1 MHLKLK
7 IINPLEI
14 SKLKKIDANTTPIL
28 KKVNV
33 STGSGES
40 KFALNIKNKTNMLS
54 ESSKDTILS
63 SDDVRFYEKVTNQES
78 LEKAF
83 ERLNKG
89 GKSETE
95 NWLRKE
101 SENATSVD
109 VAEGWILLK
118 QYQDSIA
125 KETDTNT
132 KNELNRSM
140 VELANKIT
148 GNSNEA
154 LFIRDLKNKW
164 ENAYRTQNNNLNG
177 KTNYYI
183 ENIASFD
190 ENEYNNIKQEILNN
204 LEFANLAS
212 IINSDQSVKPGK
224 NIIENIYD
232 YNSGKYKDYEIYYK
246 SSGEF
251 KIIKSK
257 DSGVDS
263 NVKYSK
269 SSDSRNETP
278 GSRQTNN
285 QLGIRVVENTN
296 ATSKNDE
303 LFDINQR
310 NAYSKRQSNRH
321 DRQNSRGLENSSFSL
336 EEKLEK
342 YVYPQHVYEIYK
354 NEDKS
359 KIVETIE
366 ELKKYKER
374 LDTNTD

>member
-1 MHLKLK
+1 M
-7 IINPLEI
+7 
-14 SKLKKIDANTTPIL
+14 
-28 KKVNV
+28 
-33 STGSGES
+33 
-40 KFALNIKNKTNMLS
+40 FA
-54 ESSKDTILS
+54 
-63 SDDVRFYEKVTNQES
+63 DVCGQLFGNQEFIMNLS
-78 LEKAF
+78 TTKPNIF
-83 ERLNKG
+83 RRIYNK
-89 GKSETE
+89 
-95 NWLRKE
+95 
-101 SENATSVD
+101 
-109 VAEGWILLK
+109 I
-118 QYQDSIA
+118 
-125 KETDTNT
+125 
-132 KNELNRSM
+132 

>member
-1 MHLKLK
+1 MQWQ
-7 IINPLEI
+7 
-14 SKLKKIDANTTPIL
+14 
-28 KKVNV
+28 
-33 STGSGES
+33 
-40 KFALNIKNKTNMLS
+40 
-54 ESSKDTILS
+54 
-63 SDDVRFYEKVTNQES
+63 R
-78 LEKAF
+78 
-83 ERLNKG
+83 
-89 GKSETE
+89 
-95 NWLRKE
+95 
-101 SENATSVD
+101 
-109 VAEGWILLK
+109 
-118 QYQDSIA
+118 YQRPS
-125 KETDTNT
+125 
-132 KNELNRSM
+132 
-140 VELANKIT
+140 
-148 GNSNEA
+148 
-154 LFIRDLKNKW
+154 
-164 ENAYRTQNNNLNG
+164 YCPQ
-177 KTNYYI
+177 
-183 ENIASFD
+183 
-190 ENEYNNIKQEILNN
+190 
-204 LEFANLAS
+204 
-212 IINSDQSVKPGK
+212 
-224 NIIENIYD
+224 D

-269 SSDSRNETP
+269 SSDSRNEAP